1 MRQSSSHGMVPIVA
15 AISRTS
21 IRSAPCSPMM
31 TTSSPGDDVHLG
43 HVNHHH
49 VHAHGADDRHAPPT
63 DQHVTAAAETGV
75 EAIGVPGRD
84 HCNLRGR
91 AARKRIRS

>member
-31 TTSSPGDDVHLG
+31 TTSSPGDASTSVTSIIIMSMHTAPTIG
-43 HVNHHH
+43 T
-49 VHAHGADDRHAPPT
+49 RRPPT
-63 DQHVTAAAETGV
+63 ST
-75 EAIGVPGRD
+75 
-84 HCNLRGR
+84 
-91 AARKRIRS
+91 